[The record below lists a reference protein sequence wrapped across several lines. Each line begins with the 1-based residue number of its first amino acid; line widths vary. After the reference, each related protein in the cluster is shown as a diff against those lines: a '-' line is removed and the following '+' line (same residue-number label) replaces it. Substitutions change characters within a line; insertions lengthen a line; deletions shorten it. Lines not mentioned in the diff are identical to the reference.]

1 MYSLGA
7 YELQERKRKAE
18 ADRLKKTT
26 SKNWKPAKRNRFLT
40 NIYGKGLEGLST
52 ASVVRRDAHIQNAL
66 QFPEETSMFGE
77 PTVPVPSQRGKALQS
92 GAYAIDARRLHQARS
107 WVVAFLI
114 LSRFGPRRGH
124 RRVTST
130 HTGQGRRLRVLERH
144 GAL

>member
-18 ADRLKKTT
+18 QDRLKKTT

-52 ASVVRRDAHIQNAL
+52 ASIVRRDAHIQNAL

-77 PTVPVPSQRGKALQS
+77 PTAYLGVPSCG
-92 GAYAIDARRLHQARS
+92 GAFTPSTRLVSISQ
-107 WVVAFLI
+107 
-114 LSRFGPRRGH
+114 
-124 RRVTST
+124 
-130 HTGQGRRLRVLERH
+130 
-144 GAL
+144 